1 MTSKA
6 PPCSPRSV
14 RGHSLGGAGAGAGAG
29 GGGGGAFPKLW

>member
-1 MTSKA
+1 MTSEA

-14 RGHSLGGAGAGAGAG
+14 RGHSLGGAGGAGGAG